1 MLHSQDQPI
10 YEIFINMKIIISESQ
25 FNTLNEQVLLGAG
38 LGLMRPTAKVVT
50 KYPHEFNAVASIAT
64 SFIPVVGP
72 FISAGI
78 GILDASMYYKEGDK
92 TSAAISGLFSL
103 IPFIGKIP
111 GVKDAVPAVWK
122 TIASKVSSAAKLT
135 PFEAELVK
143 QIAGNASSIQTLIV
157 SASQKLSSVSKELA
171 RLKPVFVKKYG
182 LEAYEKLMKD
192 FITGVTDK
200 TSFLQRLQVVTKPA
214 M

>member
-1 MLHSQDQPI
+1 
-10 YEIFINMKIIISESQ
+10 MKIIISESQ

-38 LGLMRPTAKVVT
+38 LGLMRPTTTIAT
-50 KYPHEFNAVASIAT
+50 KYPHEFNAVASIAS
-64 SFIPVVGP
+64 SFIPVAGP

-78 GILDASMYYKEGDK
+78 GFWDAALYYKEGDK
-92 TSAAISGLFSL
+92 TSAAISALFAM
-103 IPFIGKIP
+103 IPVIGKIP

-122 TIASKVSSAAKLT
+122 VIASKVSSAAKLT

-143 QIAGNASSIQTLIV
+143 QVASNASSIQTLIV
-157 SASQKLSSVSKELA
+157 SASQKLSSVSKELT

-182 LEAYEKLMKD
+182 LEAYEKLIKD
-192 FITGVTDK
+192 FITGAIDK
-200 TSFLQRLQVVTKPA
+200 TSFLQKLQVVTKPA